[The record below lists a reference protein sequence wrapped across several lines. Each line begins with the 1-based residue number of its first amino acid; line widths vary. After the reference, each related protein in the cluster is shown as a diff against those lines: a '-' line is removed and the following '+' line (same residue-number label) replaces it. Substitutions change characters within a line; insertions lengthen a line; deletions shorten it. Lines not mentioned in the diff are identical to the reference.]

1 MVNRSV
7 AKRAKHAKPAL
18 RKGYWAKSSSSV
30 LAVALAASLVPAVP
44 ALGDEFDADVSDI
57 EATEPPAFDA
67 PIPTEPSSTAPDA
80 LAELEAGDRATS
92 VDSKSD
98 AGNKGAL
105 PESGGA
111 EGVGDRTFG
120 EVDDAGFREGLG
132 AEALAA
138 AEVQEES
145 SGQGS
150 STTWVPEGPENSW
163 RYEDG
168 VALGSLAAP
177 GARTA
182 SSTTPTWTSSNGATT
197 YTLGG
202 KRVTVSGAKAVGID
216 VSVHQGSIDWA
227 KVKAAGITFAIIRC
241 GYGSD
246 IEEQDDKCF
255 LQNVEGARKNGIQI
269 GIYLYSYAKKATG
282 SAPSA
287 QSEAEHVLRLLDSD
301 HANLK
306 PSDLAL
312 PIYYDLEDDS
322 QLSLTDAQRGQLA
335 ETFCNKIQ
343 AAGYKVGIYANKTW
357 WEKYLTSPVF
367 NNRSWS
373 RWIAQYP
380 GSAIGA
386 PDVTFSS
393 DLWQFTESGQVSGGS
408 GNCDVNFSFTSFS
421 STPQEVVL
429 TGTPNTWAWM
439 NGYAYYY
446 GSDGKAVKW
455 SQKID
460 GKWYYFDGQCRMKT
474 GWVTW
479 SADGTKSY
487 FQPGEDGK
495 AAALTGWHE
504 IDGEWYY
511 FNPSNGI
518 SLRWSQKINGNW
530 FYFNGES
537 QMVTGWVTWSAD
549 GTKSYFDPSSGR
561 AWLGWQT
568 IGNKK
573 YYFNPANGISKRWSQ
588 KIDGSW
594 YYFNGDSVMETGWIT
609 WKDGTKSFFD
619 WDGKALLGWRSF
631 QGRKCYFDPNTGI
644 SRRYSQKIDG
654 AWYYF
659 SSDSFMFTGLLTW
672 HADGLKSY
680 YGSDGKLRVGWQN
693 VNGKRYYFEQS
704 SGKSVRWSQWIDGS
718 LYYFNTDSEMVTG
731 WVTWKADGS
740 KSYFDG
746 NGRALMEWQTIG
758 GKTYYF
764 NPSNGQSLRGMQVID
779 GQSYYFNERSELVGA
794 KSETKTEATGVSLA
808 TLAAKE
814 LRACPSALKY
824 TQADIVASMTPTSCG
839 AGTSGYYQFA
849 QLNHGYSGMVSAAQ
863 LDAYIAST
871 ANGRTGT
878 LAGNGEAFV
887 NAARRYGV
895 NEVYLLAHAIL
906 ESGWGTSTLA
916 KGYVYDG
923 KTLVDGKTWP
933 KGTYYNFYGI
943 GAYDSSPLSGG
954 RALAIKNGW
963 DTPEKAIH
971 GAARWIATN
980 YLNNAFSQNTLY
992 KMRWNYV
999 EYARYGS
1006 VGHQYA
1012 TDRDWATKIG
1022 SLMNAIYASAS
1033 VGQAKTGLTFLVP
1046 SYR

>member
-80 LAELEAGDRATS
+80 PAELEAGDRATS

-98 AGNKGAL
+98 AGNKGTL

-111 EGVGDRTFG
+111 EGVRDRTFG

-393 DLWQFTESGQVSGGS
+393 DLWQFTESGQVSGVS

-479 SADGTKSY
+479 SADG
-487 FQPGEDGK
+487 
-495 AAALTGWHE
+495 
-504 IDGEWYY
+504 
-511 FNPSNGI
+511 
-518 SLRWSQKINGNW
+518 
-530 FYFNGES
+530 
-537 QMVTGWVTWSAD
+537 
-549 GTKSYFDPSSGR
+549 
-561 AWLGWQT
+561 
-568 IGNKK
+568 
-573 YYFNPANGISKRWSQ
+573 
-588 KIDGSW
+588 
-594 YYFNGDSVMETGWIT
+594 
-609 WKDGTKSFFD
+609 
-619 WDGKALLGWRSF
+619 
-631 QGRKCYFDPNTGI
+631 
-644 SRRYSQKIDG
+644 
-654 AWYYF
+654 
-659 SSDSFMFTGLLTW
+659 
-672 HADGLKSY
+672 
-680 YGSDGKLRVGWQN
+680 
-693 VNGKRYYFEQS
+693 
-704 SGKSVRWSQWIDGS
+704 
-718 LYYFNTDSEMVTG
+718 
-731 WVTWKADGS
+731 S

-764 NPSNGQSLRGMQVID
+764 NPSNGQSLRGMHVID
-779 GQSYYFNERSELVGA
+779 GQSYYFNEHSELVGG
-794 KSETKTEATGVSLA
+794 KSETKTETTGVSLT

-814 LRACPSALKY
+814 LSACPSALKY
-824 TQADIVASMTPTSCG
+824 TQADIVASMTPTNYG

-871 ANGRTGT
+871 ASGRTGT
-878 LAGNGEAFV
+878 LAGKGEAFV

-963 DTPEKAIH
+963 DTPEKAID

-1006 VGHQYA
+1006 VCHQYA

-1033 VGQAKTGLTFLVP
+1033 VGQAQTGLTFLVP